1 MHVVPASSSSP
12 SPPERAALAV
22 AAANAAQALS
32 EMSGR
37 TIGASFT
44 RLSHVPVAQLAL
56 IGGDPEQQ
64 IVGVY
69 LGVEGDT
76 TSHVLLGLSEA
87 TAFRLADLLLGASGA
102 RNELDAMAVSALAEI
117 GNVVGT
123 CFLNVLADG
132 ARLTL
137 APTLPVVLREM
148 RGAILD
154 SLGFGLVDLEEAS
167 LTVVETSFTC
177 DGEAIDVAVF
187 LLGSSTLSQLVSLA
201 SSRKRA

>member
-1 MHVVPASSSSP
+1 
-12 SPPERAALAV
+12 
-22 AAANAAQALS
+22 
-32 EMSGR
+32 MSGR
-37 TIGASFT
+37 VIGARFT
-44 RLSHVPVAQLAL
+44 RLTHVPVAQLAL
-56 IGGDPEQQ
+56 VGGDPEQQ

-69 LGVEGDT
+69 LGVEGDN

-87 TAFRLADLLLGASGA
+87 TAFRLADLLLGGAGA

-187 LLGSSTLSQLVSLA
+187 LLGSSTLSELVSLA